1 MCQCQG
7 VSVKVSGLSVKNHID
22 TIYSIYVFRY
32 TENENE
38 LLVHALTLSPAAAIV
53 AARAGAPGE
62 PFTKTPTAVAAVS

>member
-1 MCQCQG
+1 MPF
-7 VSVKVSGLSVKNHID
+7 VIPKDLFVLEWE
-22 TIYSIYVFRY
+22 YVFRY

-38 LLVHALTLSPAAAIV
+38 LGVHALMLSPAAAMV